1 MLEVVVD
8 YITKNPIRMRDTS
21 QSPIGMRD
29 TLPSSVNTKHT
40 PPSPKRSGIPRR
52 SPVQSRKHSE
62 TTCNNVS
69 QKFISNKYIY
79 LVQHSTVK

>member
-8 YITKNPIRMRDTS
+8 YITKNPITKRDTSTSPIGMRDTS

-29 TLPSSVNTKHT
+29 ALSSSVNTKHT

-52 SPVQSRKHSE
+52 SPVQSHKHSE
-62 TTCNNVS
+62 TTNNFS
-69 QKFISNKYIY
+69 
-79 LVQHSTVK
+79 